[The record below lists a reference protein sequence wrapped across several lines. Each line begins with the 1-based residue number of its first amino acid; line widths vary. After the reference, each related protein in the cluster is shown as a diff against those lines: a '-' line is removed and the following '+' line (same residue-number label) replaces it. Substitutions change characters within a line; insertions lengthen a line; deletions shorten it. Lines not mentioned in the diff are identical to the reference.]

1 MVMASRVKALEH
13 PAMEVETRIM
23 SNTHGSSDLQHIRK
37 ALALFV
43 RERDTVELR
52 IPNSGKGTVSGY
64 FDTLDAAAKAAAQW
78 SGKVPAVYLTINP
91 VNPTLLAAM
100 KEAQVAAERG
110 VQTTI
115 NMPAAFGRARWLGER
130 VIGHQ
135 DPGAALVALMAASVV
150 ASLAKL
156 AGGSRG

>member
-1 MVMASRVKALEH
+1 
-13 PAMEVETRIM
+13 M

-91 VNPTLLAAM
+91 VNPTLLARSKNRLETVAGLTTNPARVATSPHRFPYL
-100 KEAQVAAERG
+100 KPHRFHRCHRDSLVTGAKTAHSDVVCDEAID
-110 VQTTI
+110 QTV
-115 NMPAAFGRARWLGER
+115 GY
-130 VIGHQ
+130 VI
-135 DPGAALVALMAASVV
+135 LFS
-150 ASLAKL
+150 
-156 AGGSRG
+156 